1 MIEILYTISIW
12 AIPILLAVTLHEAA
26 HGYVALRYGD
36 TTAYDRGRVTINP
49 LRHVDL
55 MGTVLLPFMVLFLSG
70 GRFLFGFAKPVPV
83 NFSALNNPRRDMV
96 LVAFAGPATNMVL
109 AFFGSLMLHLVNF
122 FPESLAWWI
131 YYNLNNLIFIN
142 VLLAIFNMIPLPPL
156 DGGRVA
162 VGLLPNWLAL
172 PLSRLENI
180 GIVLLLALIIFLPYL
195 GFDIFNLMI
204 LPLTNFLIDL
214 MLLLTGHI

>member
-1 MIEILYTISIW
+1 
-12 AIPILLAVTLHEAA
+12 
-26 HGYVALRYGD
+26 
-36 TTAYDRGRVTINP
+36 
-49 LRHVDL
+49 
-55 MGTVLLPFMVLFLSG
+55 
-70 GRFLFGFAKPVPV
+70 
-83 NFSALNNPRRDMV
+83 
-96 LVAFAGPATNMVL
+96 MVL
-109 AFFGSLMLHLVNF
+109 AFFGALMLHLVNF